1 MFFERDDDD
10 VSTGLREHI
19 IDDRLDVLRLLGRN
33 DASEVVDVPA
43 RLGKLHRGLQ
53 QEQGSNSLQ
62 RLMPHRQPLL
72 LAIGRVL
79 LSCALCAAA
88 ACRGDRARS
97 AQVDTTTGKKG
108 VVVLAPPGSP
118 ALRAAT
124 VALDSL
130 DRSFAHERASLDSES
145 LALRDANRLD
155 SAYAIRYAAFE
166 RRRAAATEL
175 RTRRDRARRVRD
187 SVAARGNR

>member
-1 MFFERDDDD
+1 
-10 VSTGLREHI
+10 
-19 IDDRLDVLRLLGRN
+19 
-33 DASEVVDVPA
+33 
-43 RLGKLHRGLQ
+43 
-53 QEQGSNSLQ
+53 
-62 RLMPHRQPLL
+62 MPHRQPSL

-88 ACRGDRARS
+88 SCRGDRARA

-108 VVVLAPPGSP
+108 VEVLARPEDP

-130 DRSFAHERASLDSES
+130 NRAFDRARQSLDSEA

-155 SAYAIRYAAFE
+155 SAYAIKYTAFE
-166 RRRAAATEL
+166 RRRAAATAL
-175 RTRRDRARRVRD
+175 RASRDRAQRARD
-187 SVAARGNR
+187 SVAARAKR